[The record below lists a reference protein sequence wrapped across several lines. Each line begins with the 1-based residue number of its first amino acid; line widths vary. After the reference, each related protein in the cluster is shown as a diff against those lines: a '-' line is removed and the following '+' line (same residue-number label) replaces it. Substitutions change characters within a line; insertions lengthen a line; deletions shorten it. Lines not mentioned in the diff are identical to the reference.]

1 MQNRFIHNKN
11 FLKKNDLGPIYGFQW
26 RHYGE
31 DYIGCDNKYGGID
44 QLKNIITNNSK

>member
-1 MQNRFIHNKN
+1 MV
-11 FLKKNDLGPIYGFQW
+11 FQW

-44 QLKNIITNNSK
+44 QHKKYYYNNSNNLWIEE

>member
-26 RHYGE
+26 RLMV
-31 DYIGCDNKYGGID
+31 K
-44 QLKNIITNNSK
+44 IILGAIINMVV